1 MARELLNN
9 AARVYAD
16 AQLPG
21 SARLKDV
28 VLRGAGDLEQYERM
42 VGRPNPGQIKR
53 AIEQTWKD
61 RAELVA
67 AVVETWA
74 SQHARLVARCA
85 GWLSA
90 NSEALLSRLNGIS
103 AHAENAA
110 AISTTLFEFSHIL
123 KQEQACSD
131 SEDAT
136 RLAMMIA
143 FKELQD
149 SGKFIE
155 GGVMKEPDHTAEVK
169 PEHSLETDEG
179 WSELLSSLEQIP
191 AEAPQWQSFERFLNK
206 AQAVAA
212 EKRAQL
218 VRLQESATLRE
229 ALESHYPALL
239 ERAEYL
245 QVESVRGWQ
254 VEQVL
259 PKHYEAAAAA
269 IYDLKE
275 LLVALAGLE
284 NMPVTNIRAQ
294 RLKWENDRR
303 QLEEKIITGFDT
315 AKWFFHASL
324 EEEQDRKPDNETA
337 IEAPGEAAAVT
348 DTLTVKTQPAELPVH
363 MTEFSAQQSNS
374 VADEAVPAG
383 EMLPAETSLDQSTLI
398 QDEEVAAISEMPSA
412 EDLGTD
418 ELGDPETKIP
428 IMESAADVGFEKEPV
443 TEQKEEISPVNHNI
457 EEEVERLDEDH
468 ETSEGSQED
477 TKNGEDEEIEGS
489 EVDESGSVISWQL
502 ESPSQIPT
510 VPASEEESN
519 AELINKLNGKDLP
532 VSFWL
537 AYGLEKQNRR
547 PAIPSWLIAAQQA
560 ALSSIQTWPDQSREY
575 LDGLSEEVKPERR
588 SFEGYNS
595 GAVWMGLSASIF
607 FSLLDTNGRWES
619 WLNNPLPAQGFRAI
633 NELIEVIVDSGR
645 KGVHLDPMMVQMVV
659 NEESVENYIV
669 EQSKK
674 ARQWV
679 HQSSTRSARFSRA
692 QQVWIEFVRPGK
704 GDLYKLINKVA
715 LDQRD
720 AVDDICAQMDNW
732 HNHIWLEKHIQKV
745 DRDLVGKPARPIV
758 GEARD
763 QLIAWVDDINVVVD
777 EWCHAV
783 KSQREANQK
792 SNWTFSQ
799 VSSLCGK
806 LGELIGEACQTL
818 QSVRATESDEAAI
831 QGINLFEQTLR
842 SLAGIVAPQEYH
854 SGKSRGQ
861 VVDQTDLQKPV
872 LNQLAHAL
880 FFYPELDL
888 DNSGI
893 PMAEKIDD
901 TVTVLTKLQ
910 PHSSED
916 AIQAWLRLGDYRF
929 LDDLLIGLPTRE
941 IWETRISESL
951 HAHVDR
957 LEKKDIDETM
967 VAIEQALL
975 ESLIAEQEYTG
986 YRSRVESIRKQIRQ
1000 IDTNGNQ
1007 KISMRDYVDRLQEI
1021 RATLTQKRLER
1032 VASLQHHW
1040 DEINKKLPD
1049 LMAGE
1054 QTYYEKIVSV
1064 VVGSIQTR
1072 DLRAAGEYLALLDD
1086 ALSSGRIPE
1095 ISLFESRS
1103 LNRNQDIIDF
1113 QKLLPGYVSLLEP
1126 RSAVRFER
1134 IRDVY
1139 VKDDPLR
1146 QIPLDSL
1153 ARERRDEV
1161 AQAFDAWQALKKFG
1175 KNRTQE
1181 NLPHIKTLISF
1192 LGFTLIGVNPVST
1205 NPISGGMP
1213 NFQRWR
1219 VSADPGGFA
1228 PVAQFGSLRKKS
1240 YDVLGIWDR
1249 PGIEVISSQVTSLM
1263 QQTENSPSILLF
1275 FHYLTPARRD
1285 LLLATTHKG
1294 GLPILV
1300 IDEPVLFHLAR
1311 EHDTRLRPMFNTT
1324 LPYSAVK
1331 PYFPA
1336 AAGLVPP
1343 EVFKGRHKLVR
1354 DLIDPFG
1361 PAIVYG
1367 GRQLGKS
1374 ALLRQV
1380 ERETDHPDNGQL
1392 VIYED
1397 IRLIGDRASGKPY
1410 QTEFRDRLA
1419 QALVNKKFPE
1429 LQRASMDLDKLLN
1442 HITQQVR
1449 EKKIRLLLLL
1459 DEADHFLD
1467 ADAERNFII
1476 ITKLKNAMDQT
1487 GRQFKIVL
1495 AGLHNVQRFQRIANQ
1510 PLAHLGQPIEIGP
1523 LEPEAARQL
1532 LVDPLHA
1539 IGFRFGTNPENEDT
1553 SLVLHI
1559 LSYTNYHPGLI
1570 QLFGSYLVEHLLS
1583 KSNKR
1588 SKLPMPITR
1597 DDVEKVYRRKEVR
1610 DAIRERFALTLAL
1623 DPRYEAIT
1631 LALILEQLD
1640 DQNGFDKT
1648 YAPGKLRDLAA
1659 TWWPQAFSEEV
1670 SPDRFKGYLEEMRG
1684 LGVLSAKDGSS
1695 YRLRSPN
1702 LVHLMGTRDE
1712 IMERMDYL
1720 SKSIPP
1726 EEGALESIHAL
1737 LDTNVYSPLTFGQE
1751 RTLNNPKSGVVMIF
1765 GSKALGF
1772 GGLGDSL
1779 KRLLPEKNGAWN
1791 EIRVAARSAE
1801 AIQQQLKQ
1809 FIKENPSAGL
1819 LIAYR
1824 ELEGD
1829 AEKMADEILGAVHL
1843 CNQIRNNKLRV
1854 CFALDSQ
1861 ATWQWFQLPRGQRE
1875 AVEER
1880 VEVVMSLQHWDSV
1893 GIKQR
1898 LIMEPGAEEVI
1909 PDRLINKLIDATG
1922 GWPCLLDEYKAPR
1935 IGSTTTQTIEMF
1947 HQELRESPSIIRSF
1961 LSALEIYDALPR
1973 RVVEALK
1980 DKALSQAIR
1989 DDAVTYAD
1997 ALGWLH
2003 MWPELECYSIES
2015 LDSAVQ
2021 YLKIM
2026 GVITGEQHPELE
2038 PMVARYWHE
2047 S

>member
-1 MARELLNN
+1 VSVPEAEAIDINN
-9 AARVYAD
+9 AAEASF
-16 AQLPG
+16 AEEP
-21 SARLKDV
+21 A
-28 VLRGAGDLEQYERM
+28 LEQ
-42 VGRPNPGQIKR
+42 VD
-53 AIEQTWKD
+53 EQPV
-61 RAELVA
+61 AE
-67 AVVETWA
+67 E
-74 SQHARLVARCA
+74 
-85 GWLSA
+85 
-90 NSEALLSRLNGIS
+90 
-103 AHAENAA
+103 
-110 AISTTLFEFSHIL
+110 
-123 KQEQACSD
+123 
-131 SEDAT
+131 
-136 RLAMMIA
+136 
-143 FKELQD
+143 
-149 SGKFIE
+149 
-155 GGVMKEPDHTAEVK
+155 
-169 PEHSLETDEG
+169 
-179 WSELLSSLEQIP
+179 
-191 AEAPQWQSFERFLNK
+191 
-206 AQAVAA
+206 
-212 EKRAQL
+212 
-218 VRLQESATLRE
+218 
-229 ALESHYPALL
+229 
-239 ERAEYL
+239 
-245 QVESVRGWQ
+245 
-254 VEQVL
+254 
-259 PKHYEAAAAA
+259 
-269 IYDLKE
+269 
-275 LLVALAGLE
+275 
-284 NMPVTNIRAQ
+284 
-294 RLKWENDRR
+294 
-303 QLEEKIITGFDT
+303 
-315 AKWFFHASL
+315 
-324 EEEQDRKPDNETA
+324 
-337 IEAPGEAAAVT
+337 
-348 DTLTVKTQPAELPVH
+348 
-363 MTEFSAQQSNS
+363 
-374 VADEAVPAG
+374 
-383 EMLPAETSLDQSTLI
+383 
-398 QDEEVAAISEMPSA
+398 
-412 EDLGTD
+412 
-418 ELGDPETKIP
+418 
-428 IMESAADVGFEKEPV
+428 
-443 TEQKEEISPVNHNI
+443 NI
-457 EEEVERLDEDH
+457 EEEVERLGEDH
-468 ETSEGSQED
+468 EAFEGMQEG
-477 TKNGEDEEIEGS
+477 TNNEEDEDIDGS
-489 EVDESGSVISWQL
+489 EVDEPGTIISWQL

-510 VPASEEESN
+510 EPASEEEAN
-519 AELINKLNGKDLP
+519 AELINKLNVKELP

-537 AYGLEKQNRR
+537 AYGLEKQNRK

-560 ALSSIQTWPDQSREY
+560 ALWLIQTWPDQSREY
-575 LDGLSEEVKPERR
+575 LDEVSEEVKPERR
-588 SFEGYNS
+588 FFEDCNS
-595 GAVWMGLSASIF
+595 GAIWMGLSASIF
-607 FSLLDTNGRWES
+607 FSLLDTQGRWES
-619 WLNNPLPAQGFRAI
+619 WLNNPLPEQASRAI
-633 NELIEVIVDSGR
+633 NDLIKVIVDSGR

-659 NEESVENYIV
+659 NEESVEKYIV
-669 EQSKK
+669 GQSKK
-674 ARQWV
+674 AKQWLV
-679 HQSSTRSARFSRA
+679 QSSTRSARFSRA

-704 GDLYKLINKVA
+704 GELYKLINQVA
-715 LDQRD
+715 SDQRE
-720 AVDDICAQMDNW
+720 AVDDVCAQMDNW
-732 HNHIWLEKHIQKV
+732 HNHVWLEKHIQKV

-763 QLIAWVDDINVVVD
+763 QLIAWVNDINVVVD

-783 KSQREANQK
+783 KSQREANQR
-792 SNWTFSQ
+792 SNWTFGQ

-806 LGELIGEACQTL
+806 LSELIDEVCQSL
-818 QSVRATESDEAAI
+818 QIIRSTESNKVAI
-831 QGINLFEQTLR
+831 QGIHLFEQTMR
-842 SLAGIVAPQEYH
+842 GLAGIVTPQEYH
-854 SGKSRGQ
+854 SERSRGQ
-861 VVDQTDLQKPV
+861 GVDQTELQKPV
-872 LNQLAHAL
+872 LSQLAHAL
-880 FFYPELDL
+880 FHYPELDL
-888 DNSGI
+888 ENNGI
-893 PMAEKIDD
+893 PTLEKIDT
-901 TVTVLTKLQ
+901 TVTALTKL
-910 PHSSED
+910 PPRSSED
-916 AIQAWLRLGDYRF
+916 AIQAWLQLGDYRF
-929 LDDLLIGLPTRE
+929 LDDLLVEIPNRE

-951 HAHVDR
+951 HSHIDL
-957 LEKKDIDETM
+957 LEKKEIDETI

-975 ESLIAEQEYTG
+975 EGLIAEQEYTG

-1007 KISMRDYVDRLQEI
+1007 KISMRDYAGRLQEI
-1021 RATLTQKRLER
+1021 RTTLAQKRTER
-1032 VASLQHHW
+1032 VASLHAHW

-1049 LMAGE
+1049 LMAGA
-1054 QTYYEKIVSV
+1054 QDNYEKIMSV

-1072 DLRAAGEYLALLDD
+1072 DLRAAGEYLALLDE
-1086 ALSSGRIPE
+1086 ALSLGRVPE
-1095 ISLFESRS
+1095 KSLFESRT
-1103 LNRNQDIIDF
+1103 LNQNQDILEF
-1113 QKLLPGYVSLLEP
+1113 QRLLTGYVSLLEP
-1126 RSAVRFER
+1126 HSTVRFER
-1134 IRDVY
+1134 IRDVF

-1146 QIPLDSL
+1146 QIPLDTL
-1153 ARERRDEV
+1153 PRERREEV
-1161 AQAFDAWQALKKFG
+1161 GRAFDAWQALKKHG
-1175 KNRTQE
+1175 KNRTHE

-1263 QQTENSPSILLF
+1263 QQTENSPSILLY

-1300 IDEPVLFHLAR
+1300 IDEPVLIHLAR
-1311 EHDTRLRPMFNTT
+1311 EHDTRLKPMFNTT

-1354 DLIDPFG
+1354 ELIDPFG
-1361 PAIVYG
+1361 SAIVYG

-1380 ERETDHPDNGQL
+1380 EREVDHPDNGQY

-1419 QALVNKKFPE
+1419 QALSNKKFLEP
-1429 LQRASMDLDKLLN
+1429 QRAPMDLEKLLD

-1467 ADAERNFII
+1467 ADAERNFYI

-1523 LEPEAARQL
+1523 LEPEAALQL

-1539 IGFRFGTNPENEDT
+1539 MGFLFGTDPHNEDT

-1570 QLFGSYLVEHLLS
+1570 QLFGSYLVEHLLT

-1588 SKLPMPITR
+1588 SRLPIPITR

-1631 LALILEQLD
+1631 LALILEQWD

-1659 TWWPQAFSEEV
+1659 TWWPQAFSGEV
-1670 SPDRFKGYLEEMRG
+1670 SPDRFKSYLEEMRG
-1684 LGVLSAKDGSS
+1684 LGVLSAIDGSS

-1712 IMERMDYL
+1712 ILERMDYL

-1726 EEGALESIHAL
+1726 EEGALESIHAR
-1737 LDTNVYSPLTFGQE
+1737 LDTGVYSPLTFGQE

-1772 GGLGDSL
+1772 GSLGDSL

-1809 FIKENPSAGL
+1809 FIKENSSAGL

-1843 CNQIRNNKLRV
+1843 CNQIRNNSNKLRV

-1861 ATWQWFQLPRGQRE
+1861 AAWQWFQLPRERRE

-1909 PDRLINKLIDATG
+1909 PDRLITKMIDATG
-1922 GWPCLLDEYKAPR
+1922 GWPCLLDEYKASR
-1935 IGSTTTQTIEMF
+1935 SESGTAHTIEKF
-1947 HQELRESPSIIRSF
+1947 HQEVRESSSIIRSF
-1961 LSALEIYDALPR
+1961 LSALEIYEELPR

-1980 DKALSQAIR
+1980 DKELSQVIR
-1989 DDAVTYAD
+1989 EGAVTYEE
-1997 ALGWLH
+1997 ALGWLQ
-2003 MWPELECYSIES
+2003 MSPDLESYSIES

-2026 GVITGEQHPELE
+2026 GVITGERYPELE
-2038 PMVARYWHE
+2038 PLVARYWHE